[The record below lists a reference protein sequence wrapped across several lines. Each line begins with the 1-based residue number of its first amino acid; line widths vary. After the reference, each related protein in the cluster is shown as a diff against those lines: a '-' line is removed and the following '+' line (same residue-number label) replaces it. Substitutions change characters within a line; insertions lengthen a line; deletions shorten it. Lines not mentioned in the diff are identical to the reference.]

1 MSTLIFFEHTND
13 AISPSSLHAVTAAT
27 QIGGD
32 VVALIAGSGCDGA
45 AQAAAKVEGVS
56 KVVGF
61 DIPERDYP
69 SITTL
74 DDFAGYLAGRTG

>member
-1 MSTLIFFEHTND
+1 MD
-13 AISPSSLHAVTAAT
+13 RTAART
-27 QIGGD
+27 VITD
-32 VVALIAGSGCDGA
+32 VLSGIAPEIDVSTADPA
-45 AQAAAKVEGVS
+45 EELQVEFDLDSLDYLNLVEGVS